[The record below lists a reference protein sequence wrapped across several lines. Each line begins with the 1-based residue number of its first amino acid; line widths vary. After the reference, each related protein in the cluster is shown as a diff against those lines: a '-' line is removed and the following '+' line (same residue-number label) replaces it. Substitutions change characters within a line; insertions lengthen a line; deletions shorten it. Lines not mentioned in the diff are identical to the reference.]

1 MRICEA
7 IGQQVTNL
15 PDVPQA
21 EDFTPITNLDSAMS
35 PRTRCSPPVALL
47 VALASGF
54 PVAAAEEASWPR
66 PAGAPMQLPSSEVPL
81 AVTPDDGFVD
91 GLPMEGLVPTPRTL
105 EEFVALAERSHP
117 RMLAARAAVEAA
129 RGKAVQAR
137 LYPNPV
143 IAGFS
148 PQIAGPESQWSGTV
162 AQDLVTAGKLR
173 LQQQVAI
180 RDIQRAEYELI
191 RARFD
196 VLSGVRQ
203 SYYQLLVAQRRMEIY
218 KLLLDIAK
226 RSYEIGRQLAEA
238 GEGTK
243 ADVLFWS
250 IERDRAEVRILNAT
264 VFIETGRREL
274 AAAIGLPRVD
284 IERLE
289 ADLFQE
295 LPNFDLKELQEAVV
309 RSNALPRAAEARIAG
324 NQWALE
330 RAVVQPIPNIN
341 LMGGYQRQ
349 VGIPAQD
356 QGLAQVMM
364 SVPLFDRNQG
374 NIRAARAEIATARA
388 DLRMVE
394 LDLATQTAR
403 AVAAYRTSQR
413 LVDWYE
419 EFILPK
425 ARETVTL
432 TQTLYAR
439 GEVTF
444 LSLLQAQKIL
454 TETELAYVDAQAERW
469 TGAVAIADLLQL
481 EEFPPR
487 ADAPATQ
494 PMGEPTPRPEEV
506 QAPAAKKPD
515 ADAAKP
521 NDKAQPAAPADAKPN
536 APVPPQA
543 GRAAEPPALAA
554 PQTAAP
560 QTAAPQAEPAIAPPA
575 PLSSAGQGG
584 KPLTAIEPA
593 TAGKVMLVAATREN
607 PAGPAPASTTIPPTA
622 KPAPKRRGLAALI
635 PEAFLPGRSGA
646 GR

>member
-1 MRICEA
+1 
-7 IGQQVTNL
+7 
-15 PDVPQA
+15 
-21 EDFTPITNLDSAMS
+21 MS
-35 PRTRCSPPVALL
+35 PRTRFAPRA
-47 VALASGF
+47 ALALALAGGM
-54 PVAAAEEASWPR
+54 PLAVAEDVTWPR
-66 PAGAPMQLPSSEVPL
+66 PQGAPMQLPSSEAPL
-81 AVTPDDGFVD
+81 AVATGDGTVV
-91 GLPMEGLVPTPRTL
+91 GIATEGTVPTPRTL

-117 RMLAARAAVEAA
+117 RLLAARAAVEAA

-162 AQDLVTAGKLR
+162 AQDVVTAGKLR
-173 LQQQVAI
+173 LQQQAAI
-180 RDIQRAEYELI
+180 RDIQRTEYELI

-196 VLSGVRQ
+196 VLRGVRQ
-203 SYYQLLVAQRRMEIY
+203 SYYQLLVAQRRIEIY

-309 RSNALPRAAEARIAG
+309 RSNAMPRAAEARIAG

-388 DLRMVE
+388 GLRMVE
-394 LDLATQTAR
+394 LDLATQTAQ

-419 EFILPK
+419 EYILPK

-487 ADAPATQ
+487 ADAPAAQ
-494 PMGEPTPRPEEV
+494 PMGEPTARPEEV
-506 QAPAAKKPD
+506 PAPAAKKPD
-515 ADAAKP
+515 AGAAKP
-521 NDKAQPAAPADAKPN
+521 NDKPTASEKPAAPADAKPT

-543 GRAAEPPALAA
+543 GRAAEPAAL
-554 PQTAAP
+554 
-560 QTAAPQAEPAIAPPA
+560 AAPQAEPAIVPPA
-575 PLSSAGQGG
+575 PISSAGQGG
-584 KPLTAIEPA
+584 RPLTSTNPRPSA
-593 TAGKVMLVAATREN
+593 TVTLVGGVREAAASPEASPR
-607 PAGPAPASTTIPPTA
+607 AQDPAPSSQQP
-622 KPAPKRRGLAALI
+622 PKRRGLMALI
-635 PEAFLPGRSGA
+635 PDAYLPGRSA
-646 GR
+646 APRR

>member
-1 MRICEA
+1 MATAPSDGIVEA
-7 IGQQVTNL
+7 QVT
-15 PDVPQA
+15 
-21 EDFTPITNLDSAMS
+21 
-35 PRTRCSPPVALL
+35 
-47 VALASGF
+47 
-54 PVAAAEEASWPR
+54 
-66 PAGAPMQLPSSEVPL
+66 EVH
-81 AVTPDDGFVD
+81 G
-91 GLPMEGLVPTPRTL
+91 PTPRTL
-105 EEFVALAERSHP
+105 EEFVALSERSHP
-117 RMLAARAAVEAA
+117 RLVGARAAVEAA

-148 PQIAGPESQWSGTV
+148 PQMAGTDSQWSGTV
-162 AQDLVTAGKLR
+162 AQDIVTAGKLR
-173 LQQQVAI
+173 LQQQAAL
-180 RDIQRAEYELI
+180 RDVQRAEYELI
-191 RARFD
+191 RARYD
-196 VLSGVRQ
+196 VLRGVRQ
-203 SYYQLLVAQRRMEIY
+203 SYYQLLVAQRRLEIY
-218 KLLLDIAK
+218 KLLLDIAR

-284 IERLE
+284 IDRLE

-309 RSNALPRAAEARIAG
+309 RSNAKPRAAEAQIAG

-330 RAVVQPIPNIN
+330 RSVVQPIPNVN
-341 LMGGYQRQ
+341 VMGGYQRQ
-349 VGIPAQD
+349 VGPAQD

-388 DLRMVE
+388 ELRMVE
-394 LDLATQTAR
+394 LDLATQTAQ
-403 AVAAYRTSQR
+403 AVAAFRTSQR

-419 EFILPK
+419 EYILPK

-481 EEFPPR
+481 EQFPPR
-487 ADAPATQ
+487 PDAPATL
-494 PMGEPTPRPEEV
+494 PM
-506 QAPAAKKPD
+506 A
-515 ADAAKP
+515 
-521 NDKAQPAAPADAKPN
+521 
-536 APVPPQA
+536 
-543 GRAAEPPALAA
+543 
-554 PQTAAP
+554 
-560 QTAAPQAEPAIAPPA
+560 
-575 PLSSAGQGG
+575 
-584 KPLTAIEPA
+584 
-593 TAGKVMLVAATREN
+593 
-607 PAGPAPASTTIPPTA
+607 PAPAPEAVKAPEPK
-622 KPAPKRRGLAALI
+622 KPAIQTPFAA
-635 PEAFLPGRSGA
+635 PPSR
-646 GR
+646 

>member
-1 MRICEA
+1 
-7 IGQQVTNL
+7 VL
-15 PDVPQA
+15 
-21 EDFTPITNLDSAMS
+21 
-35 PRTRCSPPVALL
+35 
-47 VALASGF
+47 ALASGMSWA
-54 PVAAAEEASWPR
+54 VADEANWPR
-66 PAGAPMQLPSSEVPL
+66 PTGAPMQLPSSELPL
-81 AVTPDDGFVD
+81 AVAPDDGFVD
-91 GLPMEGLVPTPRTL
+91 GIPAEALTPTPRTL

-117 RMLAARAAVEAA
+117 RLLAARAAVEAA

-148 PQIAGPESQWSGTV
+148 PQMAGPESQWSGTV
-162 AQDLVTAGKLR
+162 AQDIVTGGKLR
-173 LQQQVAI
+173 LQQQAAL
-180 RDIQRAEYELI
+180 RDIQAAEYELI

-196 VLSGVRQ
+196 VLRGVRQ

-309 RSNALPRAAEARIAG
+309 RSNALPRVQEARIAG

-330 RAVVQPIPNIN
+330 RAVVQPIPNVN

-388 DLRMVE
+388 DLRLVE
-394 LDLATQTAR
+394 LDLATQTAQ

-419 EFILPK
+419 EYILPK

-432 TQTLYAR
+432 TQTLYSR

-469 TGAVAIADLLQL
+469 TGAVTIADLLQL

-487 ADAPATQ
+487 ADAPAVQ
-494 PMGEPTPRPEEV
+494 PLASPTLPEDV
-506 QAPAAKKPD
+506 RAPAAKLPEAAGGKAPAEVKPAA
-515 ADAAKP
+515 ADAR
-521 NDKAQPAAPADAKPN
+521 PAAPPAA
-536 APVPPQA
+536 APASPKAPPAVPPAENVPTPRQPEPAEIPA
-543 GRAAEPPALAA
+543 GQGNRPQTSASTPASGDVTLVGGVVEPPAAASPALAK
-554 PQTAAP
+554 
-560 QTAAPQAEPAIAPPA
+560 EPA
-575 PLSSAGQGG
+575 AGSQQ
-584 KPLTAIEPA
+584 
-593 TAGKVMLVAATREN
+593 
-607 PAGPAPASTTIPPTA
+607 PT
-622 KPAPKRRGLAALI
+622 KRRGLLGLFPDAY
-635 PEAFLPGRSGA
+635 FPGRGA
-646 GR
+646 ARR